1 MKRSVVIG
9 LVAVTALLGASC
21 NEGDDE
27 GGSFSLDLSGDAEV
41 CDGDTCGG
49 PGTGT
54 AEVTINTDRNEV
66 CYEISLEE
74 VTGVT
79 AAHIHAAPEGEA
91 GDVVVDLEY
100 DGDDEGAEACVD
112 GIDEGTLEEVSEE
125 PARHYLNVH
134 SDEYP
139 DGAVR
144 AQLES

>member
-1 MKRSVVIG
+1 MIRTRASIAAAVV
-9 LVAVTALLGASC
+9 LLAFGAC

-27 GGSFSLDLSGDAEV
+27 GGDFELSLSGDEEV

-49 PGTGT
+49 DGSGSATI
-54 AEVTINTDRNEV
+54 TINSDRNEV
-66 CYEISLEE
+66 CYEISLD
-74 VTGVT
+74 GVEGAT

-100 DGDDEGAEACVD
+100 EGDDEGGDKCVD
-112 GIDEGTLEEVSEE
+112 GIDESVLEEISEE
-125 PARHYLNVH
+125 PERHYLNVH

-144 AQLES
+144 AQLQ